1 MNIPCK
7 SQLSFHSLGTTNSL
21 LAYGDN
27 AEEALQKAKKRVEE
41 IDDEMSAFKATSF
54 ISRLNKNAGIE
65 PLQVPADVFALLQC
79 SKKIAAL
86 SEGAFNIL
94 IRPLS
99 ALWDFGNKIDFIP
112 PKEEIASLLQKG
124 LLDPSGLVL
133 YEAKRTAFLAKKGM
147 AVDLGGIAKGYAADE
162 VKKIFL
168 EEGIQ
173 DGLINLGG
181 NVLGLGSFQGAL
193 PWRIGIRN
201 PLSLTGDYF
210 TILSIHEEAVVTSGV
225 DEQFFIR
232 DGIRYHHI
240 LDPRT
245 GYPARS
251 SLASVTIVGKEST
264 LADGLA
270 TACFVL
276 GKEKGTTLALSLGY
290 QAIFVSE
297 RGEVYASF
305 PLELVGKK

>member
-21 LAYGDN
+21 LAYGEK

-41 IDDEMSAFKATSF
+41 IDDEMSAFKRTSYV
-54 ISRLNKNAGIE
+54 SLLNENAGVE
-65 PLQVPADVFALLQC
+65 PLEVPSDVFKVLQC
-79 SKKIAAL
+79 SKKIALL
-86 SEGAFNIL
+86 SEGAFDIT

-112 PKEEIASLLQKG
+112 PKEEIDALLEKG
-124 LLDPSGLVL
+124 LVDEKGFLLD
-133 YEAKRTAFLAKKGM
+133 ETKRTAFLAKKGM
-147 AVDLGGIAKGYAADE
+147 AIDLGGIAKGYAADE
-162 VKKIFL
+162 IKKIFQ

-181 NVLGLGSFQGAL
+181 NVLGLGSFQSNL
-193 PWRIGIRN
+193 PWRIGVRN

-232 DGIRYHHI
+232 DGVRYHHI

-251 SLASVTIVGKEST
+251 SLASVTILGKESMV
-264 LADGLA
+264 ADALA

-276 GKEKGTTLALSLGY
+276 GKDKGSTLALGLGY
-290 QAIFVSE
+290 QTIFVSE
-297 RGEVYASF
+297 RGEVYATF
-305 PLELVGKK
+305 PLDLVAKK